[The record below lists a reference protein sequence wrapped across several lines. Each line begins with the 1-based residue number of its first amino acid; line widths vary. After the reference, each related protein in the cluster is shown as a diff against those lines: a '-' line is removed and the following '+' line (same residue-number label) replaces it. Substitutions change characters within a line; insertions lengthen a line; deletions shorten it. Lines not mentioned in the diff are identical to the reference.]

1 MLMLITFQIVIV
13 PLIAIV
19 VALALV
25 GLTIWALATQPLL
38 AVIPVGIFV
47 GLMWWFAAFTKQAE
61 DNLEDDLI
69 GPGRRP

>member
-13 PLIAIV
+13 PLIAIALV
-19 VALALV
+19 LALV
-25 GLTIWALATQPLL
+25 GLTIWALATRPLL
-38 AVIPVGIFV
+38 AVIPGAIIVAM
-47 GLMWWFAAFTKQAE
+47 MWWFSVFTKRAE